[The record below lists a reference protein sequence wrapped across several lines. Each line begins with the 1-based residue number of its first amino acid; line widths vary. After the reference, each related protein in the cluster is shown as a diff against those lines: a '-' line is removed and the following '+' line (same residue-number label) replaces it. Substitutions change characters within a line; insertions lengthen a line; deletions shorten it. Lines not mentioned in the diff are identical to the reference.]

1 MGGIAQFQADL
12 QSLYNDLY
20 DVKATFKGSEI
31 SVIYDN
37 TYEVQSIRE
46 KVLRVQAND
55 VVGISNSDTI
65 SIGDDIYRVISFLPT
80 ADGLEMIIG
89 VEL

>member
-1 MGGIAQFQADL
+1 MSINALFQEDL
-12 QSLYNDLY
+12 QSLYADLY
-20 DVKATFKGSEI
+20 DAKATFRGEEI
-31 SVIYDN
+31 SVIYDS
-37 TYEVQSIRE
+37 TYDVQSIRE
-46 KVLRVQAND
+46 KVIRVQASK